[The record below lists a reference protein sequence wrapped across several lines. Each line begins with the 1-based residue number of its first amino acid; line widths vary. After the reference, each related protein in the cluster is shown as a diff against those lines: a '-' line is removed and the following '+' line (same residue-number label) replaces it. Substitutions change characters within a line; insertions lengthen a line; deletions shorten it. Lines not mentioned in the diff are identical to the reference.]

1 MSGLV
6 FSASA
11 DKKSQ
16 YFNRLQKLYSGKL
29 AQLLRLGNDR
39 NSLRYLVLQAEADAI
54 CQELRHLGQG

>member
-11 DKKSQ
+11 DEKSQ